1 MFATVRSYA
10 GSAGLA
16 DALVENEGAIR
27 DLISGIEGFRAYYFV
42 RGEGDASA
50 SVSVFDDRAG
60 AEASNGL
67 AAGWIAENLP
77 DLSISAPSV
86 TAGEVAVAF

>member
-10 GSAGLA
+10 ASGGLG
-16 DALVENEGAIR
+16 DALVENESAIR
-27 DLISGIEGFRAYYFV
+27 DLISGIDGFRAYYFV
-42 RGEGDASA
+42 RGEGHAAA

-60 AEASNGL
+60 ADESNRL
-67 AAGWIAENLP
+67 AAEWIAENLP
-77 DLSISAPSV
+77 DVAISAPSV